1 VSGSTVTYLAAGSC
15 VLDANQAGNTK
26 YAAAPEVQRTI
37 AVSKL
42 AQSISFT
49 APLSGYDEESGTLSA
64 TAGGSG
70 NPVVFSVAASSVE
83 VCKVSG
89 STVTYLAAGSCV
101 VDANQAGNAKYA
113 AAPEVQRTI
122 KVELG

>member
-1 VSGSTVTYLAAGSC
+1 
-15 VLDANQAGNTK
+15 
-26 YAAAPEVQRTI
+26 
-37 AVSKL
+37 
-42 AQSISFT
+42 
-49 APLSGYDEESGTLSA
+49 
-64 TAGGSG
+64 
-70 NPVVFSVAASSVE
+70 